1 MSIPDLGRMWRGCV
15 AGLRRTSI
23 RRRIFLL
30 LALNLAV
37 ICLLALLMW
46 RYLATEVEF
55 QRRIESLLSLDRA
68 LDRIQDDSGRLQRFI
83 REYLARP
90 EPWTQAAVN
99 ELAARLDRR
108 ISEGGQAYGDGNK
121 SLLEAQA
128 AMRRLLGGFDKLVS
142 LHPEIVATY
151 DNTVLQ
157 AGREVSELFSVLK
170 GALLTERSSAAAA
183 SASMA
188 HEAFVEAMLNLNAF
202 QFRPDADSAARARRS
217 LARASGAVPVMM
229 SLMKADR
236 QKQVLEVLDERLGVI
251 QRGFDR
257 LQEMYREQGDILSW
271 EVDRNAAALTRLVDA
286 ILRDNEEQQAR
297 LKRDF
302 ERDQYVV
309 MVTLLGIALLVV
321 ALGTMMGWAI
331 VQSITQP
338 LAELMG
344 TVEALASG
352 ELERSVSGQAQ
363 PDEVGALA
371 RTLQAFKDHALAR
384 RDAENSMRELQV
396 ELRRSLAEREGILR
410 STLVGIAHTVNRNL
424 LWANDTFARMLGY
437 TREELLG
444 QSSLVYFPDRR
455 SWEDFG
461 AAAYPTLAAGQPYV
475 TEQQMLRKDGTLV
488 WVELYGNAVDTRDPE
503 KGTIWTAIDVTGR
516 RKAADNLQIALEK
529 QRELA
534 ELKSRFVSMAS
545 HEFRTPLTTILSS
558 SELLRLYGERLPA
571 VEKVEIMGSID
582 TAVRRMTSLLD
593 DVLVIGR
600 MEGGTLEFAPTRF
613 RLRTYCEALLDEVQ
627 QSEIRQGRDGRTV
640 KLRMSGDPEV
650 HLDGR
655 LLHHILANLLS
666 NAIKYSP
673 VGAVIEIEVGVQPEA
688 VKFRVCDCGIGIP
701 DEDLQH
707 LFEAFRR
714 GRNVGNIGGTG
725 LGLVVVKN
733 YVDMHGGR
741 VEVSSTV
748 GKGSCFTVILPQ
760 GGPAPGPDS

>member
-1 MSIPDLGRMWRGCV
+1 MSIPGAGKMWRKCV
-15 AGLRRTSI
+15 AGLRHTSI

-37 ICLLALLMW
+37 IGLLAVLTW
-46 RYLATEVEF
+46 RYLVTEVQF
-55 QRRIESLLSLDRA
+55 QHKIEVLLNLNRD
-68 LDRIQDDSGRLQRFI
+68 LDRIQVDSTRLQRFI

-90 EPWTQAAVN
+90 EPWTQATVN

-108 ISEGGQAYGDGNK
+108 ITEGREAYGHGNK
-121 SLLEAQA
+121 PLLEAQA
-128 AMRRLLGGFDKLVS
+128 AMRRLLGGFEKLVS

-170 GALLTERSSAAAA
+170 GGLLTERSGPAAA
-183 SASMA
+183 STSMA

-202 QFRPDADSAARARRS
+202 QFRPDADSAARARQS
-217 LARASGAVPVMM
+217 LARMSNAVPVMKG
-229 SLMKADR
+229 LMKADR
-236 QKQVLEVLDERLGVI
+236 QKRVLEVLDERLGVI
-251 QRGFDR
+251 QSGFDR
-257 LQEMYREQGDILSW
+257 LQEMYRAQGDILSW
-271 EVDRNAAALTRLVDA
+271 EVDRNAAALNRLVDS
-286 ILRDNEEQQAR
+286 ILRDNEELQAR

-302 ERDQYVV
+302 EHDQYVV
-309 MVTLLGIALLVV
+309 MMTLLVIALLVV
-321 ALGTMMGWAI
+321 ALGTLMGWAI

-344 TVEALASG
+344 TVEALAG
-352 ELERSVSGQAQ
+352 GDLEREVSGQAQ

-384 RDAENSMRELQV
+384 RDAEDSMRELQL

-424 LWANDTFARMLGY
+424 LWANETFARMLGY

-444 QSSLVYFPDRR
+444 QSSLVYFPNRR

-503 KGTIWTAIDVTGR
+503 KGTIWTTVDVTGR

-534 ELKSRFVSMAS
+534 ELKSRFISMAS

-571 VEKVEIMGSID
+571 AEKAEIMGSID

-600 MEGGTLEFAPTRF
+600 VEDGKLEFTPTRF
-613 RLRTYCEALLDEVQ
+613 RLRAYCESLLDEVQ
-627 QSEIRQGRDGRTV
+627 QSETRQGRGGRNV
-640 KLRMSGDPEV
+640 ELRMAGDPEV

-673 VGAVIEIEVGVQPEA
+673 FGAGIEIEVGVRPEA
-688 VKFRVCDCGIGIP
+688 VEFRVCDCGIGIP
-701 DEDLQH
+701 DEDLRH

-760 GGPAPGPDS
+760 ADAAPRLDP